1 MAKKLKLVS
10 SSTKGDRINKAD
22 AMKKIIYMLE
32 NKYKSKPKTIAI
44 GDNHN
49 DLEMLKNSDVPCLV
63 KNDKFIN
70 KDLQIKNLI
79 ISKQTAPEGWVEV
92 VKLALEK
99 IK

>member
-1 MAKKLKLVS
+1 
-10 SSTKGDRINKAD
+10 
-22 AMKKIIYMLE
+22 MKKIIYMLE